1 MRFSGIAFPVAL
13 FVLCLVLPMG
23 CRSSKDP
30 LEAPPVNGSHWW
42 HRANARTDT
51 SAMAQNWLAANQN
64 KDGSWGSGDRRIL
77 LTSLATLAFLSRG
90 ETTAS
95 KEYGEAI
102 QKALRRLILEAG
114 ELENQPPKDPRTRA
128 ALTWCLSEAY
138 SLTRIPVMRTTLLQ
152 LPRLNQDDPV
162 PWRVIA
168 AKSVIFSGADTNFTK
183 EAFLALCPPVDFQA
197 TNGFDRVVASLIC
210 RESGR
215 WKEARTLAP
224 PLESTNDWKHSDAP
238 FMHAYLLQYAFY
250 DMGETSYVKWY
261 RTFFPEIIRSQKVRW
276 NRGWW
281 TPEALGLG
289 PNKET
294 AGMTKADA
302 ALYAT
307 CWMMLCEPPRRWL
320 PTYHKPEKTEPDD
333 AADDIKIEI
342 L

>member
-1 MRFSGIAFPVAL
+1 
-13 FVLCLVLPMG
+13 MG

-30 LEAPPVNGSHWW
+30 LEPQLVNESRWRYHADPRTVSLT
-42 HRANARTDT
+42 RAQD
-51 SAMAQNWLAANQN
+51 WLVANQN
-64 KDGSWGSGDRRIL
+64 EDGSWGSGEHRIL
-77 LTSLATLAFLSRG
+77 LTSLAALAFLSRG

-95 KEYGEAI
+95 REYGPYVEN
-102 QKALRRLILEAG
+102 ALRRLVREA
-114 ELENQPPKDPRTRA
+114 ETLDARSPKDNRTKA

-138 SLTRIPVMRTTLLQ
+138 SITMIPVLRTTLLQ
-152 LPRLNQDDPV
+152 LPRLTQDDPV

-168 AKSVIFSGADTNFTK
+168 AKAVYFSGGNTNFTK

-224 PLESTNDWKHSDAP
+224 PLDSTNDWKHSDAP

-250 DMGETSYVKWY
+250 DTGGTSSVKWN
-261 RTFFPEIIRSQKVRW
+261 RTFFPEIIRTQKVRW

-289 PNKET
+289 PNSET
-294 AGMTKADA
+294 AGMSNADA

-307 CWMMLCEPPRRWL
+307 CWMILCEPPWRHL
-320 PTYHKPEKTEPDD
+320 PHYQPIDATVEPVD